1 MAQGPNPV
9 ELYEASIQQ
18 MLPIIAG
25 VKSDQLS
32 SPTSCS
38 EWDVQALINH
48 NLRVQAFVDT
58 VLKGA
63 PGDPGQLF
71 AVADEPIPASR
82 GYMTRPK
89 VGLLPWGFESSKS
102 MTRLNNLS
110 SKCTPRSR

>member
-63 PGDPGQLF
+63 PGDPGQMF
-71 AVADEPIPASR
+71 AVADEPILASR
-82 GYMTRPK
+82 GYRTLLK
-89 VGLLPWGFESSKS
+89 VG
-102 MTRLNNLS
+102 
-110 SKCTPRSR
+110 